1 MPKPKNWHEVLPA
14 RWGNRLMASKSQDG
28 KTAWEETIRPSHD
41 KCEKELKRKY
51 PTYHV
56 TSTEGLSD
64 FILYTADNRFVEL
77 KPCRLD
83 TNQRAS
89 YDRMYL
95 SSIQEKKHKH
105 VIRTGAFV
113 GIKYYNKAGNK
124 FRYSKVIK
132 LTLKNIKGFCLST
145 HWKKRIDPDE
155 LFK

>member
-1 MPKPKNWHEVLPA
+1 MPNAFLKYRFKLAFRNYISNMAQSIFKIDFKIASRDATFADGEYDELVVLH
-14 RWGNRLMASKSQDG
+14 K
-28 KTAWEETIRPSHD
+28 K
-41 KCEKELKRKY
+41 
-51 PTYHV
+51 
-56 TSTEGLSD
+56 
-64 FILYTADNRFVEL
+64 ILE
-77 KPCRLD
+77 
-83 TNQRAS
+83 
-89 YDRMYL
+89 
-95 SSIQEKKHKH
+95 IQEKKHKH